1 METLGFENFRN
12 TQPLGQIGGL
22 EEDPIVSAL
31 ASDLMGPDSS
41 NALVGVGRGGGLE
54 PTVEPT
60 VEPTLE
66 TVALDGII
74 LGERPIEMP
83 APFREP
89 DTVDVRPELDPD
101 PIIGV
106 PVVPP
111 VVIPGDFEIIL
122 PLPDDQLLSQDSPG
136 VKFGSEAADR
146 MGEVVATGDFNG
158 DGFEDAAI
166 GVPGEDVGS
175 INNAGAVN
183 IIYGSGS
190 GLDPD
195 GPPLNDQVWTQNS
208 AGLNSG
214 IGAESGDGFGSSL
227 VAADFNGDGFMD
239 LAVGSPD
246 ENAIDV
252 VDAGMVNVIYGSANG
267 LNATGSQFW
276 TQNSPGISSGQGTE
290 TGDNFGE
297 TLTAG
302 DFNGDGFMDLA
313 VGSPGEDVFDIVD
326 AGAVNVIYGSAN
338 GLTSIGDQ
346 IWHQDSGQ
354 AQASPV
360 ISSVAEAGDR
370 FGGALT
376 AGDFNGDGRDDLA
389 VGSPGESV
397 GNIEDAGAAVVIY
410 GSNNRLTAT
419 GHQTWHQNRTGIL
432 DEAETGDRFAASLTA
447 GDFNGDGIDDLAAGV
462 PQEDIENVSNA
473 GAVNVIYGTAN
484 RLSATG
490 DQFWHQDSFGVQGVA
505 QGGEN
510 SEFGFLGDRF
520 GTSLTAA
527 DFNGDGIDDL
537 GVGVPGEDLGVGVN
551 SIDVGGVNI
560 LNGSQNRLTGLGD
573 RFVSQDTLD
582 ITGESPE
589 SRDRFGWSVAGGDFN
604 GDGRADLLVGI
615 PGKQI
620 DNLNAAGA
628 VGVLYDV

>member
-1 METLGFENFRN
+1 METLSFGNFRN
-12 TQPLGQIGGL
+12 TQSLGRISSL
-22 EEDPIVSAL
+22 EEDPMMGAL
-31 ASDLMGPDSS
+31 ANDLMQPDTS
-41 NALVGVGRGGGLE
+41 NPLVGVGQGGNIE
-54 PTVEPT
+54 PP

-83 APFREP
+83 GAFREP

-106 PVVPP
+106 PVPPP
-111 VVIPGDFEIIL
+111 VFVPGDFEIIL
-122 PLPDDQLLSQDSPG
+122 PLPDDQLLSQNSPG
-136 VKFGSEAADR
+136 VKFGSETFDR

-158 DGFEDAAI
+158 DG
-166 GVPGEDVGS
+166 
-175 INNAGAVN
+175 
-183 IIYGSGS
+183 Y
-190 GLDPD
+190 
-195 GPPLNDQVWTQNS
+195 T
-208 AGLNSG
+208 
-214 IGAESGDGFGSSL
+214 
-227 VAADFNGDGFMD
+227 D

-246 ENAIDV
+246 EDALNVA
-252 VDAGMVNVIYGSANG
+252 DAGMVNVIYGSANG
-267 LNATGSQFW
+267 LNAAGSQFW

-290 TGDNFGE
+290 AGDNFGE

-302 DFNGDGFMDLA
+302 DFNGDGFVDLA

-338 GLTSIGDQ
+338 GLNAIGDQ
-346 IWHQDSGQ
+346 IWHQDSGE

-376 AGDFNGDGRDDLA
+376 AGDFDGDGRDDLA

-410 GSNNRLTAT
+410 GSANRLSAN

-447 GDFNGDGIDDLAAGV
+447 GDFNGDGIDDLGIGV
-462 PQEDIENVSNA
+462 PEEDIDNASNA

-490 DQFWHQDSFGVQGVA
+490 DQFWHQNSFGVQGVA

-560 LNGSQNRLTGLGD
+560 LNGSDNRLTGLSD

-582 ITGESPE
+582 ITGEPPE

-604 GDGRADLLVGI
+604 GDGRADLLTGI
-615 PGKQI
+615 PGKQV
-620 DNLNAAGA
+620 DNLNGAGA